1 MGETVKLEIDGE
13 IKEYPIGTTYG
24 EIAAEYQSRY
34 EDDILLVLF
43 NYKLRELGKRV
54 KKDGTLEFIT
64 ARQEPGKK
72 TYRRCVSLLMQKAVD
87 SLYGKDG
94 VSVQIRHSLGQGYYC
109 VLKGNTRP
117 VSELVLP
124 IKIEM
129 MRLVDEDIPIEKK
142 NFKTD
147 DAISLFAERGM
158 HDKERLFRY
167 RRSSRVNVYELD
179 GYMDYFYGYMVPS
192 TGYLK
197 YFDLMAFEGGMML
210 LFPNENP
217 KTVAEFKPSH
227 KLFETLQESEDW
239 GKMLD
244 IDTVG
249 ALNDAIAG
257 GRMKEVIMV
266 QEALME
272 KRIGQ
277 LAEQIAGEKDKKFV
291 MIAGPSS
298 SGKTTFSYRLS
309 TQLIAQGLKP
319 HPIGLDNYYLDR
331 DKTPRDEN
339 GNYDFEC
346 LEALDVEQFNEDMTR
361 LFRGERVEMPTFN
374 FKTGKREYKGNTLQL
389 GEDDILV
396 IEGIHGLND
405 KLSYSLPKE
414 SKFKIYISALT
425 QLNIDE
431 HNYLPTTD
439 ARLIRRIVRD
449 ARTRGTSAKET
460 IAMWPSVRRGEEQ
473 HIFPFQEEADA
484 MFNSALIYEL
494 SVLKAYAEP
503 QLFHIE
509 KDCAEYIEAK
519 RLLKF
524 LDYFLPVPTEDIP
537 KNSILREFIGGSCI
551 DV

>member
-1 MGETVKLEIDGE
+1 MEQMLKIEVEGEVR
-13 IKEYPIGTTYG
+13 EYPLGITYQ
-24 EIAAEYQSRY
+24 EIAEDFKDRY
-34 EDDILLVLF
+34 EDDILLALF
-43 NYKLRELGKRV
+43 NHKLRELHKRP
-54 KKDGTLEFIT
+54 KKDGEVVFIT
-64 ARQEPGKK
+64 AKQETGKK

-87 SLYGKDG
+87 SLYGKEG

-109 VLKGNTRP
+109 TLKGNQKP
-117 VSELVLP
+117 VEEMVPS
-124 IKIEM
+124 IKEEM
-129 MRLVDEDIPIEKK
+129 QRLVDADIMIEKK

-147 DAISLFAERGM
+147 EAIAMFAEYGM

-167 RRSSRVNVYELD
+167 RRSSRVNVYDLD

-197 YFDLMAFEGGMML
+197 YFDLIAFEEGMML
-210 LFPNENP
+210 LFPNEN
-217 KTVAEFKPSH
+217 TREVAEFHPSH
-227 KLFETLQESEDW
+227 KLFETLQESEKW
-239 GKMLD
+239 GKMQD

-249 ALNDAIAG
+249 ALNDAIAE
-257 GRMKEVIMV
+257 GRIQEIIMV

-277 LAEQIAGEKDKKFV
+277 LAEEIASQKDKKFV

-331 DKTPRDEN
+331 NKTPRDEN
-339 GNYDFEC
+339 GDYDFEC
-346 LEALDVEQFNEDMTR
+346 LEALDIELFNQDMTK
-361 LFRGERVEMPTFN
+361 LFQGERVEIPTFN
-374 FKTGKREYKGNTLQL
+374 FKTGKREYKGNSLQL

-460 IAMWPSVRRGEEQ
+460 IAMWPSVRRGEEK

-509 KDCAEYIEAK
+509 KDCAEYLEAK

>member
-1 MGETVKLEIDGE
+1 MGETVKLEIEGE

>member
-1 MGETVKLEIDGE
+1 MDKTVRLEIEGETR
-13 IKEYPIGTTYG
+13 EYPVGTTYL
-24 EIAAEYQSRY
+24 EIANEFQERH

-43 NYKLRELGKRV
+43 NGKLRELH
-54 KKDGTLEFIT
+54 KKVAQDGTLSFVT
-64 ARQEPGKK
+64 AKQQPGQK
-72 TYRRCVSLLMQKAVD
+72 TYRRGVCLLLQKAVD
-87 SLYGKDG
+87 TLYGEEG
-94 VSVQIRHSLGQGYYC
+94 VTVQILHALGQGYYC
-109 VLKGNTRP
+109 VLKGATQAA
-117 VSELVLP
+117 SELVVP
-124 IKIEM
+124 IKAEM
-129 MRLVDEDIPIEKK
+129 ARLADADIPIQKRSC
-142 NFKTD
+142 KTD
-147 DAISLFAERGM
+147 EAVAMFANYGM

-167 RRSSRVNVYELD
+167 RRSSRVNVYDLD
-179 GYMDYFYGYMVPS
+179 GYVDYFYGYMVPS

-197 YFDLMAFEGGMML
+197 YFDLIAFEEGLML
-210 LFPNENP
+210 LFPNEDT
-217 KTVAEFKPSH
+217 KEVARFEPSY
-227 KLFETLQESEDW
+227 KLFHTLKESEEW
-239 GKMLD
+239 GQMLE

-249 ALNDAIAG
+249 ALNDAIAQ
-257 GRMKEVIMV
+257 GRIKEVIMV

-272 KRIGQ
+272 KKIGQ
-277 LAEQIAGEKDKKFV
+277 LAESIAHHGDKKFV

-309 TQLIAQGLKP
+309 TQLMAQGLRP
-319 HPIGLDNYYLDR
+319 HPIGLDNYYFDR
-331 DKTPRDEN
+331 DQTPKDQD

-346 LEALDVEQFNEDMTR
+346 LEALDVEQFNEDMKR
-361 LFRGERVEMPTFN
+361 LFFGERVEIPTFN
-374 FKTGKREYKGNTLQL
+374 FKTGKREYKGNFLQL
-389 GEDDILV
+389 GKDDILV

-431 HNYLPTTD
+431 HNYIPTTD
-439 ARLIRRIVRD
+439 ARLLRRIVRD
-449 ARTRGTSAKET
+449 ARTRATCAQET

-503 QLFHIE
+503 QLFHIAR
-509 KDCAEYIEAK
+509 DCPEYIEAK

-524 LDYFLPVPTEDIP
+524 LDYFLPVPTEDVP
-537 KNSILREFIGGSCI
+537 PNSILREFIGNSCI

>member
-1 MGETVKLEIDGE
+1 MGETVKLEIEGE
-13 IKEYPIGTTYG
+13 IKEYPAGTTYG
-24 EIAAEYQSRY
+24 EIATEYQSRY

-43 NYKLRELGKRV
+43 NHKLRELGKRV

-473 HIFPFQEEADA
+473 YIFPFQEEADA